1 MFVLLLLLRPP
12 PLGILQL
19 DHSLPGL
26 GRDAA
31 GSEERTRFP
40 SLFLHKSVTFK
51 LIPSQEERFLGVQ
64 VLLLVARR
72 RLLRPAAGAAVV
84 GRP

>member
-1 MFVLLLLLRPP
+1 MFVQFLLLRPP
-12 PLGILQL
+12 PLGIIQL
-19 DHSLPGL
+19 DHRLPGL

-31 GSEERTRFP
+31 GSEERTRFL
-40 SLFLHKSVTFK
+40 SFLHKNVTFK
-51 LIPSQEERFLGVQ
+51 LLPSQEERFLGVQ

-72 RLLRPAAGAAVV
+72 RLLRPAAGAAAVV